1 MKNITFEKYQGNGND
16 FIVIDSR
23 GTDLY
28 KNFKAKKFFD
38 IKKICN
44 RQFCIGADGVIL

>member
-23 GTDLY
+23 GNNLY
-28 KNFKAKKFFD
+28 KNYEINKFFD

-44 RQFCIGADGVIL
+44 RQFGI